1 MLDKCGEGNK
11 NKTNGDWMGGDQIM
25 AKKGKIKFVNFA
37 SQNYE
42 VVITEDMTTS
52 KLWYIR
58 CLLSLS
64 ETDFSYDM
72 EEYRRLKRIWRKAKG
87 SRANSN
93 ANFDDECKKK
103 QFRNL
108 FNYQDEK

>member
-1 MLDKCGEGNK
+1 MTLPAIKILVADDEEVVLE
-11 NKTNGDWMGGDQIM
+11 IM
-25 AKKGKIKFVNFA
+25 SRKIA